1 MLANAF
7 FRSTRRQWLGKALCA
22 GLLLRSDT
30 FAKVHGQTNGQ
41 TNSQTDSQTDGQA
54 PLAFRV
60 RSMIELTG
68 EVHLKA
74 QNASSIR
81 SDGKA
86 TPLRK
91 YWSCR

>member
-1 MLANAF
+1 MLANAL

-30 FAKVHGQTNGQ
+30 FAKVHGQTN
-41 TNSQTDSQTDGQA
+41 SQTDSQA

-74 QNASSIR
+74 QNATSSR
-81 SDGKA
+81 SDGKPMVA
-86 TPLRK
+86 RK
-91 YWSCR
+91 APVESK